1 MSNYTYDKYKEI
13 LTRLEKSL
21 EKLSEEDLKGEEL
34 REEIIRTKAIGEIAK
49 HIIDNA
55 NVVLQAQK
63 LKNNAI
69 DIDSKMPKM
78 LEG

>member
-1 MSNYTYDKYKEI
+1 MVNKIIE
-13 LTRLEKSL
+13 SL
-21 EKLSEEDLKGEEL
+21 EKRGYIEQITHDKEL